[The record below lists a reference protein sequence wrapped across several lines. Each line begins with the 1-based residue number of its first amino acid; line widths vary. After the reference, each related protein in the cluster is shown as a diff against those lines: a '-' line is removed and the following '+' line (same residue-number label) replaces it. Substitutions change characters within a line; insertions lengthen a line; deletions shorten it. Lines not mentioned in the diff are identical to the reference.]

1 MFGLAL
7 KLFKKRRASKAV
19 LKVDIEGFQPRLADG
34 LKDTFKV
41 TDKMLLTLFGR
52 HAIFGSMSKGRKQL
66 MNSSH
71 MTFPKSRISLDALLD
86 SDPIE
91 DEKPVYTDDDIER
104 VMVARD
110 VSSSSYISGNHVHA
124 KVLAKNGKWYSVN
137 DLDLR
142 EIPFNQVVDRYTSS
156 AVFEDE
162 STPVVVSNVRESPDE
177 RALHMLIV
185 ATNELKTVIVSNNW
199 LYASEENPQ
208 KRKDFRQSSTLL
220 DKLFNWRSLA
230 K

>member
-1 MFGLAL
+1 MDNSAIAAFSALSAFDEAVDKLDSRSVLGLAI

-110 VSSSSYISGNHVHA
+110 VSSLKQLY
-124 KVLAKNGKWYSVN
+124 
-137 DLDLR
+137 LR
-142 EIPFNQVVDRYTSS
+142 ESRACNG
-156 AVFEDE
+156 
-162 STPVVVSNVRESPDE
+162 TP
-177 RALHMLIV
+177 
-185 ATNELKTVIVSNNW
+185 
-199 LYASEENPQ
+199 
-208 KRKDFRQSSTLL
+208 
-220 DKLFNWRSLA
+220 
-230 K
+230 